1 MQVILL
7 EKIHNIGD
15 LGEVVKVKQ
24 GFARNYLIP
33 QGKAKRATPENLKL
47 LEEKRAELEKAAA
60 EKLTKAQEQ
69 AAKMEGITI
78 QITQKAGV
86 DGRLFGSVT
95 NVDIVEALQALG
107 HKVEKAMIRMPEG
120 PLKHVG
126 DFPLTVVLH
135 TDVSAHITVTVIG
148 DTTGVPATALFCF
161 RPIELRGAAHRGAFG
176 AGGASSSSSGCSARG
191 GDSTHESPHTSH
203 PLTTTAP
210 PDAPSSP
217 RCAGANVSLTPSP

>member
-7 EKIHNIGD
+7 EKVQNVGD
-15 LGEVVKVKQ
+15 LGEVVKVKP

-47 LEEKRAELEKAAA
+47 LEERRADLEKVAA
-60 EKLTKAQEQ
+60 EKLTLAQERS
-69 AAKMEGITI
+69 AKLEGATV

-107 HKVEKAMIRMPEG
+107 HPVEKAMIRMPSG

-135 TDVSAHITVTVIG
+135 TDVAAHITVNVVGETL
-148 DTTGVPATALFCF
+148 TA
-161 RPIELRGAAHRGAFG
+161 
-176 AGGASSSSSGCSARG
+176 
-191 GDSTHESPHTSH
+191 
-203 PLTTTAP
+203 
-210 PDAPSSP
+210 
-217 RCAGANVSLTPSP
+217 